1 MSIKHLLI
9 EIEKKKR
16 RREGEQHMGQEDGL
30 DRKQR
35 EEQPEQKVIT
45 DNYGQGRRK
54 EERGLQNVS
63 IHRNYSFST
72 ALAGS

>member
-1 MSIKHLLI
+1 M
-9 EIEKKKR
+9 
-16 RREGEQHMGQEDGL
+16 

-45 DNYGQGRRK
+45 DNYEQERRK
-54 EERGLQNVS
+54 EEKGVFKMYRFTE
-63 IHRNYSFST
+63 NYSFST

>member
-1 MSIKHLLI
+1 
-9 EIEKKKR
+9 
-16 RREGEQHMGQEDGL
+16 MGQEDGL